1 MVLNPE
7 LTRVLLK
14 INAVKLPTVNIEAFT
29 DTLVLLCWF
38 PSLSFL
44 VIFLPRPEQRWRC
57 LLCVLLF
64 FCRITQKKLLSKFHK
79 NLMERNKKGK
89 ISLYI
94 WCGSRSFLIFLKVH
108 NRPKALTADL
118 PSALVL

>member
-44 VIFLPRPEQRWRC
+44 VIFLPRPEQRWRY
-57 LLCVLLF
+57 LLSVLLF
-64 FCRITQKKLLSKFHK
+64 FCRITQKKKLLSKFHK
-79 NLMERNKKGK
+79 NLMERNKKRK
-89 ISLYI
+89 DFIIYLVWI
-94 WCGSRSFLIFLKVH
+94 QIIF
-108 NRPKALTADL
+108 DFF
-118 PSALVL
+118 